1 MCHLCQ
7 RNLSS
12 FFTQDSRNRML
23 PMTVKPSAIG
33 RMGGRNTETINDRK
47 QLSACIRRRG
57 IDAMFCGELPHFFLR
72 HYSPGELLT
81 NPFSPSEY
89 LKIIVEGTVLLYDMP
104 DEESTVILQT
114 TNNKV
119 EILGDLELLDAK
131 FTPPFLWRR
140 RRSSIPSRSIWSSTG
155 SSF

>member
-12 FFTQDSRNRML
+12 VFYARFTKKNAS
-23 PMTVKPSAIG
+23 
-33 RMGGRNTETINDRK
+33 NDRETFSYWQNGREK
-47 QLSACIRRRG
+47 YGNHQRPETAERLYTPARDRR
-57 IDAMFCGELPHFFLR
+57 HVLR

-89 LKIIVEGTVLLYDMP
+89 LQFIVEGTVLLYDMP